1 MLTYPATPGVGPQW
15 HNDGSFVMNTTTFL
29 MQGLR
34 IMHRT
39 VRGVQALAPALK
51 LPLHVSIDGPSPF
64 GKGVWQGGRIGFR
77 WDDGIPMQN

>member
-1 MLTYPATPGVGPQW
+1 
-15 HNDGSFVMNTTTFL
+15 MNTTTFL

-34 IMHRT
+34 IMHCS
-39 VRGVQALAPALK
+39 GVQAFAPAFK

-64 GKGVWQGGRIGFR
+64 GKGVWQGGGTGFR